1 MKTIFDIESI
11 LFRLLNGKTD
21 ANGGVYPSD
30 ERPDD
35 SHLEDICINTITME
49 SDALPIIGT
58 SNVNIYVSDINITVD
73 GRSMKKPNKQRLK
86 ALTDQVLAIL
96 RGSTIEGCKAT
107 PTNVSILA
115 DTNATQHYANI
126 RIQWN
131 INN

>member
-35 SHLEDICINTITME
+35 SRMEDICINTISME
-49 SDALPIIGT
+49 ADALPIIAT
-58 SNVNIYVSDINITVD
+58 SNVNIYVSDKEISVN
-73 GRSMKKPNKQRLK
+73 GRSMMKPNKQRLK
-86 ALTDQVLAIL
+86 ALTDQVVDIL
-96 RGSTIEGCKAT
+96 RGSLIEGCKAT
-107 PTNVSILA
+107 PTNISILA
-115 DTNATQHYANI
+115 DATSSQHFANI
-126 RIQWN
+126 RIKWN